1 MMVLFQN
8 NIYNLKI
15 RVRPDGK
22 MALGEEKPD
31 EMSFMDVQKL
41 VKYHRETEVILVGNT
56 GQHKTLLKCSPPQ
69 NAL

>member
-1 MMVLFQN
+1 MRPLNFFQDGTFLIRESTKQGHIQPYTMMVLFQN

-31 EMSFMDVQKL
+31 EIVRSF
-41 VKYHRETEVILVGNT
+41 YIL
-56 GQHKTLLKCSPPQ
+56 Q
-69 NAL
+69 